1 MKEWLESIGMPSDM
15 IPLLTTYAVRIASV
29 LVILLGALFLGNL
42 IRNWVEK
49 GLGRVNFDATLTKF
63 FATVSRWVVL
73 LAAGLGCLGMFGV
86 ETTSFAAVIGGASLA
101 IGLAFQ
107 GSLSNVAAG
116 VMLLI
121 FRPFKVG
128 DFVTIA
134 DKTGTVDEIGLFT
147 THLNTPQNVHI
158 IMPNGKIFGDTITNL
173 TRNPFRRVDVNIGA
187 DYSADIKAT
196 RDALMGAAK
205 KVNKQYP
212 ESQPVVFLSSLGDS
226 SVNWQVR
233 VFATNDDYWA
243 VYEQT
248 VQEAKEAL
256 DAAGIGIP
264 FPQVVVHRA
273 EEG

>member
-1 MKEWLESIGMPSDM
+1 MKEWLESIGMPTDM
-15 IPLLTTYAVRIASV
+15 IPLLTTYAVRIISV
-29 LVILLGALFLGNL
+29 LLILLGALFLGNL
-42 IRNWVEK
+42 VRSWVEK
-49 GLGRVNFDATLTKF
+49 GLARVKFDATLTKF
-63 FATVSRWVVL
+63 FATVSRWLVL

-128 DFVTIA
+128 DFVTIG
-134 DKTGTVDEIGLFT
+134 DKTGTVEEIGLFT

-173 TRNPFRRVDVNIGA
+173 TRNPYRRVDVNIGA

-196 RDALMGAAK
+196 RDALMSAAR
-205 KVNKQYP
+205 KVDKQYP
-212 ESQPVVFLSSLGDS
+212 DIEPVVFLSSLGDS

-233 VFATNDDYWA
+233 VFATNEDYWA

-273 EEG
+273 DAE